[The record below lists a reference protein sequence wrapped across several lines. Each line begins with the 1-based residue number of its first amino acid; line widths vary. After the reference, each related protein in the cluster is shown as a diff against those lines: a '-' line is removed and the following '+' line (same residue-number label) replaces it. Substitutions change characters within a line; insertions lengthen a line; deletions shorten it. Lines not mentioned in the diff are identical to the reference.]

1 VFRVTSQAM
10 PLTFTRRD
18 MLTLTTS
25 ALAAGLIPPR
35 FAKAA
40 EKIEV
45 IVFDAFPV
53 FDPRPIFESLDT
65 LAPGNG
71 KALGDL
77 WRTRQFEYT
86 WLRTVGGEYEDFW
99 KVTRDALLYAAQALD
114 VDLTPRQTNSVM
126 DRYLALKAWPEAP
139 AALKALKADGY
150 RLAFL
155 SNFTPRMLEAA
166 IAGAGLK
173 GTFEQ
178 AMSTDVLQTYKPD
191 PRAYRMAVE
200 VLHVPRD
207 RILFVPF
214 AGWDA
219 AGAKWFGYETFWVNR
234 LGTPPEELGV
244 EADGMGDTLDDLV
257 AYLRLRA

>member
-10 PLTFTRRD
+10 PLTRRD
-18 MLTLTTS
+18 TLG
-25 ALAAGLIPPR
+25 LAAGTLAASLIPSR
-35 FAKAA
+35 FATAA

-45 IVFDAFPV
+45 VVFDAFPV

-65 LAPGNG
+65 IAPGRG
-71 KALGDL
+71 EAFGDL

-86 WLRTVGGEYEDFW
+86 WLRTVSGEYEDFW
-99 KVTRDALLYAAQALD
+99 KVTRDALLYAAEALAID
-114 VDLTPRQTNSVM
+114 VTPRQTNTIM
-126 DRYLALKAWPEAP
+126 DRYLTLKAWAEAP
-139 AALKALKADGY
+139 AALEALKAEGY

-155 SNFTPRMLEAA
+155 SNFTPRMLHAA
-166 IAGAGLK
+166 IASAGLENI
-173 GTFEQ
+173 FEQ
-178 AMSTDVLQTYKPD
+178 ALSTDALQTYKPD

-244 EADGMGDTLDDLV
+244 KADGVGSNLDDLV
-257 AYLRLRA
+257 NYLRLRV